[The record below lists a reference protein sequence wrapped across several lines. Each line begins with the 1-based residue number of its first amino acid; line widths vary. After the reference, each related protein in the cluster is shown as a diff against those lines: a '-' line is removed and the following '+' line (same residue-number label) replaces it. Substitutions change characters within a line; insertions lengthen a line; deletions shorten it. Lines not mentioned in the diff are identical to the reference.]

1 MRISCPAF
9 KVYLESV
16 DREDAEAIAE
26 YSNDYEIA
34 SNVPN
39 MPFPYTIE
47 HAVSFV
53 EFAELRCTEKVDF
66 HMSVRLKGGEF
77 IGMCAIAN
85 IDSTNM
91 RADIGY
97 WIGRRHWEKGYGK
110 EAVRL
115 MLHFAFETLRLNR
128 ICAKVLV
135 GNERSIRL
143 LGALGFK
150 KEGTAR
156 EEVFHMGKFM
166 DDDSF
171 GIVRSE
177 YADNARISVEGYG

>member
-1 MRISCPAF
+1 
-9 KVYLESV
+9 
-16 DREDAEAIAE
+16 
-26 YSNDYEIA
+26 
-34 SNVPN
+34 
-39 MPFPYTIE
+39 
-47 HAVSFV
+47 
-53 EFAELRCTEKVDF
+53 
-66 HMSVRLKGGEF
+66 
-77 IGMCAIAN
+77 
-85 IDSTNM
+85 M